1 MSAYNKLFKLAENQ
15 GITIPEVVKFL
26 ASPAGYTLS
35 KALETIESKAQLPQ
49 GILSLAQ
56 NPVSGVTDYL
66 KTQASNAVFNQN
78 EPSKVESIIS
88 ELQGANPDKP
98 NYVGPQQVDSPLSQ
112 QNTTM
117 LPSTLGVQPT
127 DEFVH
132 SNNMNDDLREGM
144 FGTITPNY
152 ARFVGPQEFNSPS
165 DQIGMQFLAE
175 DLGVPPTQQTT
186 GTNILDVLNAMN
198 ADGTINTDSQ
208 SFTGPQ
214 IEGSQLFEN
223 NTYDLGNSLSDYLS
237 TTGGDG
243 KLENFLQS
251 QEGNAYKYGGQI
263 YRGRR

>member
-1 MSAYNKLFKLAENQ
+1 MSAYTKLFKFAEGQ

-35 KALETIESKAQLPQ
+35 KALEAIESKAQLPQ

-66 KTQASNAVFNQN
+66 KTQASNAVFNEN
-78 EPSKVESIIS
+78 EPSKVENIIS

-112 QNTTM
+112 QNTAM

-127 DEFVH
+127 NEFVH

-152 ARFVGPQEFNSPS
+152 ARFVGPQELNSPA
-165 DQIGMQFLAE
+165 DQIDTQFLAE
-175 DLGVPPTQQTT
+175 DLGVKPTQQMSATDMID
-186 GTNILDVLNAMN
+186 ILNSASNYGGGGKGFEREMESGGFDLF
-198 ADGTINTDSQ
+198 DG
-208 SFTGPQ
+208 
-214 IEGSQLFEN
+214 
-223 NTYDLGNSLSDYLS
+223 
-237 TTGGDG
+237 GGG
-243 KLENFLQS
+243 KYM
-251 QEGNAYKYGGQI
+251 AYAKGGQI
-263 YRGRR
+263 YISKR